1 MKAKALVISE
11 DHYNALGVIRSL
23 GEEGI
28 PVDLVLTTESKKTFV
43 DKSKYI
49 SNTVRVSHDEDQI
62 IEAML

>member
-28 PVDLVLTTESKKTFV
+28 PVDLILTTESKKTFV
-43 DKSKYI
+43 DK
-49 SNTVRVSHDEDQI
+49 NT
-62 IEAML
+62 